1 MELSE
6 IIRTRK
12 SIRKYKPTPV
22 EEALLQEILEAGR
35 LAPTAGNGQNW
46 YCLVVRNAEVLRRL
60 GEACNNQ
67 HWAGEAPVNLVIC
80 GTNNRTMPCGQYI
93 NPIDCSIVTTQ
104 MMLKATELGLGSCWL
119 GAFFT
124 DQVKEVLQIPEEDT
138 VIAVMPIG
146 YADIDPEARPR
157 KESAEF
163 FRFID

>member
-22 EEALLQEILEAGR
+22 EDSLLQEVLEAGR

-46 YCLVVRNAEVLRRL
+46 YCVVVRDPETRSKM
-60 GEACNNQ
+60 GEACNKQ
-67 HWAGEAPVNLVIC
+67 LWAGEAPVILVIC

-104 MMLKATELGLGSCWL
+104 MMLKATDLGLGTCWL
-119 GAFFT
+119 GAFFA
-124 DQVKEVLQIPEEDT
+124 DQVREAIGAPEGDT
-138 VIAVMPIG
+138 IIAVMPVG
-146 YADIDPEARPR
+146 YADVDPEPRPR
-157 KESAEF
+157 KELSDF
-163 FRFID
+163 VRYID